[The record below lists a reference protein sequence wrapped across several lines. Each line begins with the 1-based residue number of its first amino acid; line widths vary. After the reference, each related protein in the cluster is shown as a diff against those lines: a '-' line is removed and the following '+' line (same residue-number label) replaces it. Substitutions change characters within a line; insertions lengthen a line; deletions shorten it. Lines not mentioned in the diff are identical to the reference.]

1 MSRHCR
7 SALLALLSAIVA
19 LVVTACGGAATD
31 TGTTVAPLLSVPSGT
46 AQPSG
51 LAQPSGMAQPNG
63 DTVTCEPE
71 GPIPDYVWD
80 TLELIDA
87 GDWPPDD
94 APGTQGG
101 RRFGN
106 YEGELPTVGDDGRP
120 AAYQEWDVNRK
131 KPGRS
136 RDAEHIVTGADG
148 SAWYTADH
156 YESFTRMC

>member
-1 MSRHCR
+1 MSRTAR
-7 SALLALLSAIVA
+7 TALFVLLAAVVA
-19 LVVTACGGAATD
+19 MFVAACGGTGTG
-31 TGTTVAPLLSVPSGT
+31 TGTTVAPLLSVPAST
-46 AQPSG
+46 SPA
-51 LAQPSGMAQPNG
+51 AD
-63 DTVTCEPE
+63 DTVVCDPA
-71 GPIPDYVWD
+71 GPIPDHVWD

-106 YEGELPTVGDDGRP
+106 YEGELPAVGDDGQP
-120 AAYQEWDVNRK
+120 AAYREWDVNPK

-136 RDAEHIVTGADG
+136 RDAERIVTGADG

>member
-1 MSRHCR
+1 MSRHTR
-7 SALLALLSAIVA
+7 TALLALLAAVVA
-19 LVVTACGGAATD
+19 LFVVACGGAGTD
-31 TGTTVAPLLSVPSGT
+31 TGTSLSPLLSAPASMLPAT
-46 AQPSG
+46 D
-51 LAQPSGMAQPNG
+51 
-63 DTVTCEPE
+63 DTVTCDPA
-71 GPIPDYVWD
+71 GPIPDHVWD

-106 YEGELPTVGDDGRP
+106 YEGELPAVGDDGNP
-120 AAYQEWDVNRK
+120 ASYQEWDVNPK

-136 RDAEHIVTGADG
+136 RDAERIVTGADG

>member
-1 MSRHCR
+1 MSRTAR
-7 SALLALLSAIVA
+7 TALFALLAAVVAMIVA
-19 LVVTACGGAATD
+19 ACGGTGTD
-31 TGTTVAPLLSVPSGT
+31 TGTTVAPLLSAPAST
-46 AQPSG
+46 SPA
-51 LAQPSGMAQPNG
+51 AD
-63 DTVTCEPE
+63 DTVTCDPA
-71 GPIPDYVWD
+71 GPIPDHVWD

-106 YEGELPTVGDDGRP
+106 YEGELPAVGDDGQP
-120 AAYQEWDVNRK
+120 AAYREWDVNPK

-136 RDAEHIVTGADG
+136 RDAERIVTGADG